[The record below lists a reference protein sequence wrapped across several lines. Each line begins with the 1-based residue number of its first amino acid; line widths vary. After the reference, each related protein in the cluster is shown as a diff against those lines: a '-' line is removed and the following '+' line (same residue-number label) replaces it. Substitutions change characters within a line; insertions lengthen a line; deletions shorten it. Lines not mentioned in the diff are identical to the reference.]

1 MNAVGF
7 NEYKEQFLKEKF
19 FSLVQLDDV
28 EIDTIPKSSKS
39 VEYEYLKENGIINKD
54 GIYFRKKSQLLSN
67 EEIALYTNMETVHLF
82 SDIVTELQEL
92 KEQQKRTDKKLV
104 GIIILLSIISVV
116 LILLFLIL

>member
-1 MNAVGF
+1 MNAVDF
-7 NEYKEQFLKEKF
+7 NKYKAQFLKEKF
-19 FSLVQLDDV
+19 FSIVQLDDV

-39 VEYEYLKENGIINKD
+39 VEYEYLKDNGIINKD
-54 GIYFRKKSQLLSN
+54 GTYFRKESQLLSN

-104 GIIILLSIISVV
+104 GIIILLSIISVM